1 MKVKINTHGNALPE
15 VHGEWIDLCT
25 AEDVALDFLEYKII
39 SLGVSIEIPAGYYAH
54 VVPRSSTFGKWGIL
68 LANSMGVIENDYC
81 GDGDVWGYPAL
92 CLRKE
97 GTHIPKGTR
106 ICQFRLVEKAP
117 DMEFVQV
124 ESLDNRDR
132 GGFGKWGILL
142 ANSMGVIE
150 NDYCGDGDVWGYPAL
165 CLRKEGTHIPKGT
178 RICQFRLVEKAPD
191 MEFVQVESLDN
202 RDRGGFGST
211 GEQVHTG
218 GTAERNKPERNSRVE
233 RMFGERES
241 WATAERNKPERN
253 SRVERMFGERES
265 WATAEDGRTQ
275 GPYKGFLL
283 VVCEECGAVKA
294 FCAKR
299 ETYSFRCQEC
309 GHETTLEGLRPMF
322 MHCKCGKSFRYKTN
336 AETETITH
344 SCLDCKAPVD
354 MELNGKGTAYVTI
367 GVRGG
372 KR

>member
-124 ESLDNRDR
+124 ESL
-132 GGFGKWGILL
+132 G
-142 ANSMGVIE
+142 
-150 NDYCGDGDVWGYPAL
+150 
-165 CLRKEGTHIPKGT
+165 
-178 RICQFRLVEKAPD
+178 
-191 MEFVQVESLDN
+191 N

-241 WATAERNKPERN
+241 WATAE
-253 SRVERMFGERES
+253 
-265 WATAEDGRTQ
+265 DDRTQ

-283 VVCEECGAVKA
+283 VVCE
-294 FCAKR
+294 
-299 ETYSFRCQEC
+299 
-309 GHETTLEGLRPMF
+309 
-322 MHCKCGKSFRYKTN
+322 
-336 AETETITH
+336 
-344 SCLDCKAPVD
+344 
-354 MELNGKGTAYVTI
+354 
-367 GVRGG
+367 
-372 KR
+372 

>member
-25 AEDVALDFLEYKII
+25 AEDVTLDFLEYKII

-124 ESLDNRDR
+124 ESL
-132 GGFGKWGILL
+132 G
-142 ANSMGVIE
+142 
-150 NDYCGDGDVWGYPAL
+150 
-165 CLRKEGTHIPKGT
+165 
-178 RICQFRLVEKAPD
+178 
-191 MEFVQVESLDN
+191 N

-241 WATAERNKPERN
+241 WPPPCRPTGRR
-253 SRVERMFGERES
+253 
-265 WATAEDGRTQ
+265 GRTR
-275 GPYKGFLL
+275 
-283 VVCEECGAVKA
+283 A
-294 FCAKR
+294 FCWWCARSAARSRRSARSGKR
-299 ETYSFRCQEC
+299 TVS
-309 GHETTLEGLRPMF
+309 
-322 MHCKCGKSFRYKTN
+322 
-336 AETETITH
+336 
-344 SCLDCKAPVD
+344 
-354 MELNGKGTAYVTI
+354 
-367 GVRGG
+367 GVRSAGM
-372 KR
+372 KRRWRACAPCSCTVNAVSRSATRPTRRRRPSPIAAWTARHLWIWS

>member
-25 AEDVALDFLEYKII
+25 AEDVTLDFLEYKII

-97 GTHIPKGTR
+97 GTRIPKGTR

-124 ESLDNRDR
+124 ESLGNV
-132 GGFGKWGILL
+132 IAAAL
-142 ANSMGVIE
+142 AA
-150 NDYCGDGDVWGYPAL
+150 PAS
-165 CLRKEGTHIPKGT
+165 RYIPAARRNGTS
-178 RICQFRLVEKAPD
+178 R
-191 MEFVQVESLDN
+191 S
-202 RDRGGFGST
+202 
-211 GEQVHTG
+211 
-218 GTAERNKPERNSRVE
+218 GTA
-233 RMFGERES
+233 
-241 WATAERNKPERN
+241 
-253 SRVERMFGERES
+253 RVERMFGERES
-265 WATAEDGRTQ
+265 WATAEDDRTQ

>member
-25 AEDVALDFLEYKII
+25 AEDVTLDFLEYKII

-54 VVPRSSTFGKWGIL
+54 IVPRSSTFGKWGIL

-97 GTHIPKGTR
+97 GTRSPKGTR

-124 ESLDNRDR
+124 ESL
-132 GGFGKWGILL
+132 G
-142 ANSMGVIE
+142 
-150 NDYCGDGDVWGYPAL
+150 
-165 CLRKEGTHIPKGT
+165 
-178 RICQFRLVEKAPD
+178 
-191 MEFVQVESLDN
+191 N

-233 RMFGERES
+233 RKPNCMPESVNDRCTRSHGAGRKRVYPKTDFGTMLYMTFDRFM
-241 WATAERNKPERN
+241 TRD
-253 SRVERMFGERES
+253 FGVPF
-265 WATAEDGRTQ
+265 ANIIAKIDAG
-275 GPYKGFLL
+275 LL
-283 VVCEECGAVKA
+283 SSGEPK
-294 FCAKR
+294 
-299 ETYSFRCQEC
+299 Q
-309 GHETTLEGLRPMF
+309 P
-322 MHCKCGKSFRYKTN
+322 
-336 AETETITH
+336 
-344 SCLDCKAPVD
+344 
-354 MELNGKGTAYVTI
+354 
-367 GVRGG
+367 
-372 KR
+372 

>member
-25 AEDVALDFLEYKII
+25 AEDVTLDFLEYKII

-124 ESLDNRDR
+124 E
-132 GGFGKWGILL
+132 
-142 ANSMGVIE
+142 
-150 NDYCGDGDVWGYPAL
+150 
-165 CLRKEGTHIPKGT
+165 
-178 RICQFRLVEKAPD
+178 
-191 MEFVQVESLDN
+191 
-202 RDRGGFGST
+202 
-211 GEQVHTG
+211 
-218 GTAERNKPERNSRVE
+218 

-241 WATAERNKPERN
+241 WATAA
-253 SRVERMFGERES
+253 GE
-265 WATAEDGRTQ
+265 DKTQ

-309 GHETTLEGLRPMF
+309 GHETPLEGLRPMF

>member
-25 AEDVALDFLEYKII
+25 AEDVTLDFLEYKII

-97 GTHIPKGTR
+97 GTRIPKGTR

-117 DMEFVQV
+117 DMEFEQV
-124 ESLDNRDR
+124 ESL
-132 GGFGKWGILL
+132 G
-142 ANSMGVIE
+142 
-150 NDYCGDGDVWGYPAL
+150 
-165 CLRKEGTHIPKGT
+165 
-178 RICQFRLVEKAPD
+178 
-191 MEFVQVESLDN
+191 N

-218 GTAERNKPERNSRVE
+218 GTAE
-233 RMFGERES
+233 
-241 WATAERNKPERN
+241 
-253 SRVERMFGERES
+253 
-265 WATAEDGRTQ
+265 DDRTQ